1 MFSASPDFAAAKL
14 FRLVRCLVWLWPAAV
29 LATSQAQ
36 STYSTPYYFTHLAG
50 PLGGWGNTD
59 GAGTAARFYA
69 PMSLAVDGAGNVYVA
84 DVLNFA
90 IRKVTPEGKVTT
102 LEPPDGISSSS
113 IRSYDVAGITVDS
126 ANNVY
131 ITDVG
136 SRQIL
141 RWTTTGSFEPVVDAF
156 PGRLAIDK
164 TGTTYIANDGD
175 NTVLKIVPGAST
187 TVLAGTP
194 STYGSTDGT
203 GAAAR
208 FLSVRGIAV
217 NGAGTVYVTDSS
229 NDTIRKITPEGDV
242 TTFSGIA
249 GQPGSLDGAGT
260 AARFNDPSGLA
271 VDSAGNLYVADSFND
286 AIRKIS
292 PAGDVTTLAGVAGQA
307 GSEDGIGA
315 IARFYLPA
323 DIAVDH
329 SGNAY
334 VADAANE
341 TIRKIAIDG
350 TVSTLAGL
358 AGGSG
363 YREGQTTLA
372 RFNFSGGLPLHVG
385 IVVDRSGIAYVS
397 DTFNHCIRRIS
408 PAGETAILAGSGG
421 QAGSADGTGM
431 AARFNQPEG
440 ITLDAAGTLFVT
452 DTGNSTIRKIS
463 QGGVVTTVAGEPGDV
478 GGTDGVGTAAR
489 FDHPSGLSVGATGEI
504 FVTDTRNNSI
514 RKISAGGA
522 VTTIAGKA
530 GSGSFQ
536 TTDGV
541 LFGPGGYRDGTGADA
556 SFSYPSD
563 ITTDQAGNLYVI
575 DSYTGLVRKITPEGV
590 VTTLAGNLTLAPGS
604 TDGPGAS
611 AQFNEP
617 VSLARDA
624 VGNIYIADSG
634 NDLIRKISADGNVS
648 TIGGVHGVISSA
660 DGMGRDALFNSPR
673 GVALDV
679 AGNLYVTDAGNNAVR
694 KGRLAGAPAILIQPQ
709 SQTVRPG
716 GNVQFAVM
724 ADGVPSPDYQW
735 FFGGKQITGA
745 TNATFNLSSVA
756 SGSAGDYIVVVTNS
770 LGSVTSAKATLLIQS
785 DQISTPPA
793 SDGAGGGGLFGPC
806 FTLLLLILGA
816 SHQYGRRRE
825 AYSSRNWP

>member
-1 MFSASPDFAAAKL
+1 MFSLSPDFGAVKL
-14 FRLVRCLVWLWPAAV
+14 LRLVRRLVWLWPAAV
-29 LATSQAQ
+29 LATSHAQ

-50 PLGGWGNTD
+50 PLGGWGNID
-59 GAGTAARFYA
+59 GVGTAARFYA

-102 LEPPDGISSSS
+102 LDPSGGISSSS
-113 IRSYDVAGITVDS
+113 IRGYVAGVAVDS

-131 ITDVG
+131 ITDVDSG
-136 SRQIL
+136 QVL
-141 RWTTTGSFEPVVDAF
+141 RWTTTGFFEPVVDAF

-164 TGTTYIANDGD
+164 TGTTYIANDVD
-175 NTVLKIVPGAST
+175 NTVLKIVPGASA

-194 STYGSTDGT
+194 STYGSADGA

-208 FLSVRGIAV
+208 FLSVRAV
-217 NGAGTVYVTDSS
+217 AVDGTGTLYVADSS
-229 NDTIRKITPEGDV
+229 NDTIRKITPAGDV

-271 VDSAGNLYVADSFND
+271 VDDGGNVYVADSFND
-286 AIRKIS
+286 TIRKIS

-315 IARFYLPA
+315 AARFYGPS

-329 SGNAY
+329 SGNVY
-334 VADAANE
+334 VADVANE
-341 TIRKIAIDG
+341 TIRKIAVDG
-350 TVSTLAGL
+350 TVGTLAGL

-363 YREGQTTLA
+363 YREGQATFA

-385 IVVDRSGIAYVS
+385 ITADQSGTAYVS
-397 DTFNHCIRRIS
+397 DTFNHCIRKIS
-408 PAGETAILAGSGG
+408 PDGKTAILAGSPG
-421 QAGSADGTGM
+421 QAGSADGSGS

-440 ITLDAAGTLFVT
+440 ITIDAAGTLFVT
-452 DTGNSTIRKIS
+452 DTGNSTIRKITPD
-463 QGGVVTTVAGEPGDV
+463 GVVTTVAGVPGDV
-478 GGTDGVGTAAR
+478 GSTDGIGTAAR
-489 FDHPSGLSVGATGEI
+489 FDHPSGLSTGATGEI
-504 FVTDTRNNSI
+504 FVTDTRNNSV

-536 TTDGV
+536 TTDGDTY
-541 LFGPGGYRDGTGADA
+541 GPGGYRDGTGADA

-563 ITTDQAGNLYVI
+563 ITTDQTGNLYVI
-575 DSYTGLVRKITPEGV
+575 DSYTALVRKITPEGV
-590 VTTLAGNLTLAPGS
+590 VTTVAGNVMLAPGS
-604 TDGPGAS
+604 MDGPGTS

-634 NDLIRKISADGNVS
+634 NDLIRRISADGNVS
-648 TIGGVHGVISSA
+648 TIGGVHGMVSSA

-673 GVALDV
+673 GVALDA
-679 AGNLYVTDAGNNAVR
+679 AGDLYVTDAGNNAVR
-694 KGRLAGAPAILIQPQ
+694 KGRLAGAPAISVQPQ
-709 SQTVRPG
+709 SQTVRSG
-716 GNVQFAVM
+716 GSAQFAVT
-724 ADGVPSPDYQW
+724 ADGAPPPAYQW
-735 FFGGKQITGA
+735 FFGGKQIAGA

-756 SGSAGDYIVVVTNS
+756 SGSAGDYTVVVTNS

-785 DQISTPPA
+785 DQISAPPA
-793 SDGAGGGGLFGPC
+793 SDGAAGGGLFGPG
-806 FTLLLLILGA
+806 FTLLLLTLGA
-816 SHQYGRRRE
+816 SYQPLRRRV
-825 AYSSRNWP
+825 AYSSRN